1 MNNIEPIEKM
11 SIEQQWWYANLLA
24 NSEFVPKPLKNKPNE
39 IFITIQYGKELGISP
54 MASVH
59 GIAII
64 NGTPTIYGDL
74 LVSLMIRHEDF
85 EDFNFTFTQTE
96 NEGLV
101 CECVVKR
108 KGREPF
114 STTYSQSDARKAG
127 LDKKANWTNYLK
139 QMLMRRSL
147 NIAFHYV
154 FPDAL
159 FTGLAI
165 SNTPCGEDTV
175 NEKTLVAQTPLINK
189 KDNAVPKT
197 SDSPLPKVSKPVSPV
212 LSSKKNTD
220 EPVKDMLNSDLPTP
234 EEIDSILEISATSS
248 TTFNNRV
255 ALSEYY
261 HQAFNNTLV
270 DDNKYILAI
279 LLIVLK
285 EHLNSNE
292 VNEKLVKMV
301 TENGITCTNE
311 SLTSDNIHTALSES
325 MIKKTISRLIVWLSK
340 RIKCIEEILNF
351 TKKTGYPE
359 TYLIQKST
367 FALENTILCEYSSKE
382 PKLAFSLEYQKLI
395 SEISLEDDLSRIPL
409 EDLMDIT
416 DRISLETSIIAKS
429 GQKTI
434 SPDLVKELETNMQEM
449 GVSPLVAL
457 QPFLDYPDIRLVE
470 TTIYD
475 NVVKYCYYLYTI
487 KNEPCDYLTDSEVF
501 DIMEKYVSENKQTS
515 DISLM
520 VCGTRKI
527 EFRTIPK
534 NLMKKM
540 IDGNTKL

>member
-1 MNNIEPIEKM
+1 MNNVEPIEKM

-96 NEGLV
+96 NEGLI

-114 STTYSQSDARKAG
+114 ATTYSQGDARKAG

-159 FTGLAI
+159 FTGLTIA
-165 SNTPCGEDTV
+165 NTPCGEDTV
-175 NEKTLVAQTPLINK
+175 NEKTLVAKTPLINQ
-189 KDNAVPKT
+189 KDNVVPKV
-197 SDSPLPKVSKPVSPV
+197 SDSSLPKVNKPISPV

-220 EPVKDMLNSDLPTP
+220 EPAKDILNSDLPTP
-234 EEIDSILEISATSS
+234 EKVDSILEISATSPTNFS
-248 TTFNNRV
+248 NRKH
-255 ALSEYY
+255 LSEFY
-261 HQAFNNTLV
+261 HQVFNNTSA
-270 DDNKYILAI
+270 DENKHMLAI
-279 LLIVLK
+279 LLIILK

-292 VNEKLVKMV
+292 VNGKLIKMV
-301 TENGITCTNE
+301 TESGITCTNE
-311 SLTSDNIHTALSES
+311 SLTCDNIHNALSES
-325 MIKKTISRLIVWLSK
+325 VIKKAISRLIAWLPK

-351 TKKTGYPE
+351 TKETGYPE
-359 TYLIQKST
+359 THLIQRST
-367 FALENTILCEYSSKE
+367 FTSENTILCEFSSKE
-382 PKLAFSLEYQKLI
+382 PKFAFSLEYQKLI
-395 SEISLEDDLSRIPL
+395 TEISLEDDLSRIPL
-409 EDLMDIT
+409 ENLVDIT
-416 DRISLETSIIAKS
+416 SRIALEKSVIAKS
-429 GQKTI
+429 GKKTI
-434 SPDLVKELETNMQEM
+434 SPDLVKKLETTMQEM

-457 QPFLDYPDIRLVE
+457 QPFLDYPDVRLIE

-487 KNEPCDYLTDSEVF
+487 KNEPCVYLTDLEVF

-527 EFRTIPK
+527 EFRLIPK

-540 IDGNTKL
+540 IDGDTNL